1 MKQLTAKQINK
12 QLQTWRKNAP
22 EMYAQIMTRA
32 RQEGALTPS
41 GNITSK
47 KEGEF
52 FRNWYS
58 QYKGSFTDTLKKT
71 MNTEKVD
78 KESARTLIKLQSRKS
93 EIITMLYA
101 TLGSD
106 QAYRIVKLAEDTASN
121 EDNKITQINTFLNE
135 VDAYLNKGKAIDI
148 DRFNEIMEEERGV
161 IIK

>member
-1 MKQLTAKQINK
+1 MKQLNAKQINK

-71 MNTEKVD
+71 MSSEKID
-78 KESARTLIKLQSRKS
+78 KEGAKKLIQLQSRKS

-106 QAYRIVKLAEDTASN
+106 QAYRIVKLADDTASN
-121 EDNKITQINTFLNE
+121 EDNKITEINTFLNE

-161 IIK
+161 IIE

>member
-47 KEGEF
+47 KEGEY

-78 KESARTLIKLQSRKS
+78 KASAKKLIQLQSRKS

-106 QAYRIVKLAEDTASN
+106 QAYRIVKLADDTASN
-121 EDNKITQINTFLNE
+121 EDNSIAKINTFLNE

-161 IIK
+161 IIE

>member
-1 MKQLTAKQINK
+1 MKQLPAKQINK

-71 MNTEKVD
+71 MNTEKID
-78 KESARTLIKLQSRKS
+78 KASAKKLIQLQSRKS

-106 QAYRIVKLAEDTASN
+106 QAYRIVKLADDTAKS
-121 EDNKITQINTFLNE
+121 EDNSLSQINTFLNE

-161 IIK
+161 IIE

>member
-41 GNITSK
+41 GNITRK
-47 KEGEF
+47 KEGELL
-52 FRNWYS
+52 RNWYS
-58 QYKGSFTDTLKKT
+58 QYKGSFTDTLKRT

-78 KESARTLIKLQSRKS
+78 KASAKKLIQLQSRKS

-106 QAYRIVKLAEDTASN
+106 QAYRIVKLADDTAKS
-121 EDNKITQINTFLNE
+121 EDGSLAQINTFLNE
-135 VDAYLNKGKAIDI
+135 VDAYLNKGKEIDI

-161 IIK
+161 IIE

>member
-1 MKQLTAKQINK
+1 MKQFTAKQINK

-71 MNTEKVD
+71 MSSEKID
-78 KESARTLIKLQSRKS
+78 KEGAKKLIQLQSRKS

-106 QAYRIVKLAEDTASN
+106 QAYRIVKLADDTASN
-121 EDNKITQINTFLNE
+121 EDNKITEINTFLNE

>member
-22 EMYAQIMTRA
+22 DVYAQIMTRA

-52 FRNWYS
+52 FRSWYS
-58 QYKGSFTDTLKKT
+58 KYKGSFTDTLKKT
-71 MNTEKVD
+71 MNTEKLD
-78 KESARTLIKLQSRKS
+78 RDSAKTLIKLQSRKS

-106 QAYRIVKLAEDTASN
+106 QAYRIVKLAEDTAKS
-121 EDNKITQINTFLNE
+121 EDNSLAKINTFLNE

-161 IIK
+161 IIE

>member
-12 QLQTWRKNAP
+12 QLQTWRKNVP

-78 KESARTLIKLQSRKS
+78 KASAKKLIQLQSRKS

-106 QAYRIVKLAEDTASN
+106 QAYRIVKLADDTAKS
-121 EDNKITQINTFLNE
+121 EDGSLAQINTFLNE
-135 VDAYLNKGKAIDI
+135 VDAYLNKRKEIDI

-161 IIK
+161 IIE

>member
-1 MKQLTAKQINK
+1 MKQFTAKQINK

-71 MNTEKVD
+71 MSSEKID
-78 KESARTLIKLQSRKS
+78 KEGAKKLIQLQSRKS

-106 QAYRIVKLAEDTASN
+106 QAYRIVKLADDTASN
-121 EDNKITQINTFLNE
+121 EDNKITEINTFLNE

-148 DRFNEIMEEERGV
+148 DRSNAIMEEERGV
-161 IIK
+161 ITK

>member
-52 FRNWYS
+52 FRDWYS
-58 QYKGSFTDTLKKT
+58 QYKGSFTDTLKRT

-78 KESARTLIKLQSRKS
+78 KASAKKLIQLQSRKS

-106 QAYRIVKLAEDTASN
+106 QAYRIVKLADDTASN
-121 EDNKITQINTFLNE
+121 EDNKIAEINTFLNE

-161 IIK
+161 IIE

>member
-32 RQEGALTPS
+32 RQEGALTSS

-58 QYKGSFTDTLKKT
+58 QYKGSYTDTLKKT

-106 QAYRIVKLAEDTASN
+106 QAYRIVKLADDTAKS
-121 EDNKITQINTFLNE
+121 EDGSLAQINTFLNE
-135 VDAYLNKGKAIDI
+135 VDAYLNKGKPIDI

-161 IIK
+161 IIE

>member
-58 QYKGSFTDTLKKT
+58 QYKGSFTDTLKRT

-78 KESARTLIKLQSRKS
+78 KASAKKLIQLQSRKS

-106 QAYRIVKLAEDTASN
+106 QAYRIVKLADDTAKS
-121 EDNKITQINTFLNE
+121 EYGSLAQINTFLSE

-161 IIK
+161 IIE

>member
-12 QLQTWRKNAP
+12 QLQTWRKNVP
-22 EMYAQIMTRA
+22 ETYAQIMTRA

-58 QYKGSFTDTLKKT
+58 QFKGSFTNTLKKT
-71 MNTEKVD
+71 MSGENVD
-78 KESARTLIKLQSRKS
+78 IETAKTLIKLQSRKS

-101 TLGSD
+101 TLPSD
-106 QAYRIVKLAEDTASN
+106 QAYRIVKLAEDTSSS
-121 EDNKITQINTFLNE
+121 EENKVAQINSFLNE

-161 IIK
+161 IIE

>member
-12 QLQTWRKNAP
+12 QLQTWRKNVP

-47 KEGEF
+47 KDGEF

-58 QYKGSFTDTLKKT
+58 QYKGSFRDTLKKT
-71 MNTEKVD
+71 MSSEKID
-78 KESARTLIKLQSRKS
+78 KEGAKKLIQLQSRKS

-106 QAYRIVKLAEDTASN
+106 QAYRIVKLADDTAKS
-121 EDNKITQINTFLNE
+121 EDGSLAQINTFLNE
-135 VDAYLNKGKAIDI
+135 VDTYLNKGKAIDI

-161 IIK
+161 IIE

>member
-78 KESARTLIKLQSRKS
+78 KASAKTLIKLQSRKS

-106 QAYRIVKLAEDTASN
+106 QAYRIVKLADDTARN
-121 EDNKITQINTFLNE
+121 EDNSIAKINTFLNE
-135 VDAYLNKGKAIDI
+135 VDAYWNKGKAIDI

-161 IIK
+161 IIE

>member
-1 MKQLTAKQINK
+1 MKQFTAKQINK

-47 KEGEF
+47 KESEF

-58 QYKGSFTDTLKKT
+58 QYKGSYTDTLKKT

-78 KESARTLIKLQSRKS
+78 KERAKTLIKLQSRKS

-106 QAYRIVKLAEDTASN
+106 QAYRIVKLADDTTSN
-121 EDNKITQINTFLNE
+121 EDNKIAEINTFLNE

-161 IIK
+161 IIE

>member
-32 RQEGALTPS
+32 RQEKALTPS

-71 MNTEKVD
+71 MNTEKVN
-78 KESARTLIKLQSRKS
+78 KENAKKLIQLQSRKS

-106 QAYRIVKLAEDTASN
+106 QAYRIVKLADDTAKS
-121 EDNKITQINTFLNE
+121 EDGSLAQINTFLNE

-148 DRFNEIMEEERGV
+148 DKFNEIMEEERGV
-161 IIK
+161 IIE